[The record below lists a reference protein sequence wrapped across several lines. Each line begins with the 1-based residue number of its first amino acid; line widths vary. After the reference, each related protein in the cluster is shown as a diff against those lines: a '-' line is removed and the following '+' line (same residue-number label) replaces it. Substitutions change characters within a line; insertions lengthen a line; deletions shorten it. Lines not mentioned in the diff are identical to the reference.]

1 MADITAPEYISPYV
15 VTTSGGLVLDRDVYT
30 MPVGAASIL
39 QNFEP
44 SVRGGYR
51 RLSGTSKFRSNVVSG
66 TGTILGVSVFNNGVV
81 AAQGTAVYFGTTSSD
96 WSSID
101 SGRTS
106 AGRYRFEK
114 YNFSTNEERLIY
126 VDGANYASV
135 YNGSTILDI
144 KGDATN
150 VSTTG
155 TISSGSTSLSVGS
168 ASGIVPGMYVDI
180 SLTKS
185 PSAQVDIAAVTH
197 SPSAEIVTGS
207 TIFTVSDASN
217 LVAGMAVSGTGI
229 DTGTTISEV
238 NSNTVTLSKAT
249 TATIATSVTL
259 SFVGKTSFTVS
270 SNTGLVVGMMVFGT
284 GIASG
289 TKIAAISSGTITLD
303 KVITDVIPTSAT
315 LTFRTVSAA
324 TTVSSISGTTV
335 TLSSE
340 ATNAVSSVT
349 VVFDGLGTAPSDPSM
364 VAAFKN
370 HMFYAG
376 MSATPNTIQ
385 FSATNDENDFSASN
399 GAGSLNV
406 DSTIIALKSFR
417 DDLIIFCEDRIYKIT
432 GSSLLDFTVSPI
444 SRNVGCSDGFSVQE
458 IGGDVIFLAPDGL
471 RTIAGTARIGD
482 VELGT
487 VSKQIQAR
495 ISDIGFTNISSV
507 VIRDKSQ
514 YRLFYPSGGAESSEK
529 GIIGVLKSNPSGQIG
544 WEYSDIRGI
553 KPACCD
559 SGFISGVEKVI
570 HGGFDG
576 YVYLQESGNT
586 FNGTAMKAIYRS
598 PDLTM
603 GDAGIRK
610 SMQRINVNYDPEGS
624 VNASLFVKYDFEDA
638 GTPQP
643 SAYTLSTADTAAVYD
658 NSGTLYGS
666 AVYDA
671 EGMPIV
677 RQSVEGSGFT
687 VVIRLEDESSNPPIT
702 LKGFELEFTPGARM

>member
-15 VTTSGGLVLDRDVYT
+15 VTTAGGLVLDRDVYT

-44 SVRGGYR
+44 SVKGGYR
-51 RLSGTSKFRSNVVSG
+51 RLSGTTKYSSSQVGASSNV
-66 TGTILGVSVFNNGVV
+66 ILGVAVFNNGVV
-81 AAQGTAVYFGTTSSD
+81 AAQSTNVYFGTGST

-114 YNFSTNEERLIY
+114 YNFSTNEERLIFA
-126 VDGANYASV
+126 DGANSPSV
-135 YNGSTILDI
+135 YNGTTVMDI
-144 KGDATN
+144 KGATTI
-150 VSTTG
+150 STTG
-155 TISSGSTSLSVGS
+155 SASSSSTSLSVAS
-168 ASGIVPGMYVDI
+168 AAGIMEGMYI
-180 SLTKS
+180 GGTN
-185 PSAQVDIAAVTH
+185 I
-197 SPSAEIVTGS
+197 GS
-207 TIFTVSDASN
+207 GA
-217 LVAGMAVSGTGI
+217 
-229 DTGTTISEV
+229 
-238 NSNTVTLSKAT
+238 K
-249 TATIATSVTL
+249 
-259 SFVGKTSFTVS
+259 
-270 SNTGLVVGMMVFGT
+270 
-284 GIASG
+284 
-289 TKIAAISSGTITLD
+289 
-303 KVITDVIPTSAT
+303 
-315 LTFRTVSAA
+315 
-324 TTVSSISGTTV
+324 VSSISGTTV
-335 TLSSE
+335 TMSVATTGTISSG
-340 ATNAVSSVT
+340 SVT
-349 VVFDGLGTAPSDPSM
+349 FAGLGTAPSDPSM
-364 VAAFKN
+364 VVAFKN

-376 MSATPNTIQ
+376 MSTEPNTII
-385 FSATNDENDFSASN
+385 FSAIGDENDFTSGN

-417 DDLIIFCEDRIYKIT
+417 GELIIFCEDRIYKLAGASRT
-432 GSSLLDFTVSPI
+432 DFAIAPI
-444 SRNVGCSDGFSVQE
+444 SRNVGCSDAFSIQE

-487 VSKQIQAR
+487 VSKQIQDR
-495 ISDIGFTNISSV
+495 VNSIGFNNISSV
-507 VIRDKSQ
+507 VIRNKSQ
-514 YRLFYPSGGAESSEK
+514 YRLFYPTTGGTESSSK
-529 GIIGVLKSNPSGQIG
+529 GIIGVLKSNPSGQVG
-544 WEYSDIRGI
+544 WEYSDIRGV

-559 SGFISGVEKVI
+559 SGFVSGAEKVI

-586 FNGTAMKAIYRS
+586 FSGTAMKAIYRS

-624 VNASLFVKYDFEDA
+624 VDVNLFVKYDFEDT

-643 SAYTLSTADTAAVYD
+643 SSYNLTTADTAAVYG

-687 VVIRLEDESSNPPIT
+687 VVVRLEDSSSNPPIT

>member
-1 MADITAPEYISPYV
+1 MANITAPEYISPYV

-51 RLSGTSKFRSNVVSG
+51 RLSGTSRFSSSQVGGSSS
-66 TGTILGVSVFNNGVV
+66 TILGVAVFNNGVV
-81 AAQGTAVYFGTTSSD
+81 AAQSTNVYFGTGSS
-96 WSSID
+96 WTSID

-114 YNFSTNEERLIY
+114 YNFSTNEERLIFA
-126 VDGANYASV
+126 DGANAASV
-135 YNGSTILDI
+135 YNGTTVMDI
-144 KGDATN
+144 KGATTI
-150 VSTTG
+150 STTG
-155 TISSGSTSLSVGS
+155 SASSSSTSLTGL
-168 ASGIVPGMYVDI
+168 ASTAGIMEGMYI
-180 SLTKS
+180 GGTN
-185 PSAQVDIAAVTH
+185 I
-197 SPSAEIVTGS
+197 GS
-207 TIFTVSDASN
+207 GA
-217 LVAGMAVSGTGI
+217 
-229 DTGTTISEV
+229 
-238 NSNTVTLSKAT
+238 K
-249 TATIATSVTL
+249 
-259 SFVGKTSFTVS
+259 
-270 SNTGLVVGMMVFGT
+270 
-284 GIASG
+284 
-289 TKIAAISSGTITLD
+289 
-303 KVITDVIPTSAT
+303 
-315 LTFRTVSAA
+315 VSA
-324 TTVSSISGTTV
+324 ISGTTV
-335 TLSSE
+335 TMSV
-340 ATNAVSSVT
+340 ATTGTIRGGTVT
-349 VVFDGLGTAPSDPSM
+349 FAGLGTAPSDPSM
-364 VAAFKN
+364 VTAFKN

-376 MSATPNTIQ
+376 MSAEPNTIV
-385 FSATNDENDFSASN
+385 FSAIGDENDFTASN

-417 DDLIIFCEDRIYKIT
+417 GELIIFCEDRIYKLA
-432 GSSLLDFTVSPI
+432 GNALADFAIAPI
-444 SRNVGCSDGFSVQE
+444 SRNVGCSDAFSIQE

-553 KPACCD
+553 KPSCCD
-559 SGFISGVEKVI
+559 SGFISSVEKVI

-610 SMQRINVNYDPEGS
+610 NMQRINVNYDPEGS

>member
-51 RLSGTSKFRSNVVSG
+51 RLSGTSRFSSSQVGSSSS
-66 TGTILGVSVFNNGVV
+66 TILGVAVFNSGVV
-81 AAQGTAVYFGTTSSD
+81 AAQSTNVYFGTGSS
-96 WSSID
+96 WTSID
-101 SGRTS
+101 SSRTS

-114 YNFSTNEERLIY
+114 YNFSTNEERLIFA
-126 VDGANYASV
+126 DGANFASV
-135 YNGSTILDI
+135 YNGTTVMDI
-144 KGDATN
+144 KGSTTI
-150 VSTTG
+150 STTG
-155 TISSGSTSLSVGS
+155 SASNSSTSLSVAS
-168 ASGIVPGMYVDI
+168 AAGIIAGMY
-180 SLTKS
+180 
-185 PSAQVDIAAVTH
+185 IAGTN
-197 SPSAEIVTGS
+197 IGS
-207 TIFTVSDASN
+207 GA
-217 LVAGMAVSGTGI
+217 
-229 DTGTTISEV
+229 
-238 NSNTVTLSKAT
+238 K
-249 TATIATSVTL
+249 
-259 SFVGKTSFTVS
+259 
-270 SNTGLVVGMMVFGT
+270 
-284 GIASG
+284 
-289 TKIAAISSGTITLD
+289 
-303 KVITDVIPTSAT
+303 
-315 LTFRTVSAA
+315 
-324 TTVSSISGTTV
+324 VSSISGTTV
-335 TLSSE
+335 TMSVATTGTISSG
-340 ATNAVSSVT
+340 AVT
-349 VVFDGLGTAPSDPSM
+349 FAGLGTAPTNPSI
-364 VAAFKN
+364 VTAFKN
-370 HMFYAG
+370 HMFYSG
-376 MSATPNTIQ
+376 MSAEPNTII
-385 FSATNDENDFSASN
+385 FSALGDENDFTASN

-417 DDLIIFCEDRIYKIT
+417 GELIIFCEDRIYKLAGT
-432 GSSLLDFTVSPI
+432 NKDDFAIAPI
-444 SRNVGCSDGFSVQE
+444 SRNVGCSDAFSIQE

-495 ISDIGFTNISSV
+495 ISDIGFTNVSSV

-514 YRLFYPSGGAESSEK
+514 YRLFYPSGGVESTAK

-553 KPACCD
+553 KPSCCD

-610 SMQRINVNYDPEGS
+610 NMQRINVNYDPEGS
-624 VNASLFVKYDFEDA
+624 VSASLFVKYDFEDA

-643 SAYTLSTADTAAVYD
+643 SAYTLSTADTAAVY
-658 NSGTLYGS
+658 NNAGTLYGS

>member
-1 MADITAPEYISPYV
+1 MADITSPEYISPYV

-44 SVRGGYR
+44 SVQGGYR
-51 RLSGTSKFRSNVVSG
+51 RLSGTAKYSSSQVGSASS
-66 TGTILGVSVFNNGVV
+66 TILGVAVFNNGVV
-81 AAQGTAVYFGTTSSD
+81 AAQSTNVYFGTGST

-101 SGRTS
+101 SSRTS

-114 YNFSTNEERLIY
+114 YNFSTNEERLIFA
-126 VDGANYASV
+126 DGANFASV
-135 YNGSTILDI
+135 YNGTTVMDI
-144 KGDATN
+144 KGATTI
-150 VSTTG
+150 STTG
-155 TISSGSTSLSVGS
+155 TASSGSSSLTVGS
-168 ASGIVPGMYVDI
+168 AAGIMEGMYI
-180 SLTKS
+180 GGTN
-185 PSAQVDIAAVTH
+185 I
-197 SPSAEIVTGS
+197 GS
-207 TIFTVSDASN
+207 GA
-217 LVAGMAVSGTGI
+217 
-229 DTGTTISEV
+229 
-238 NSNTVTLSKAT
+238 K
-249 TATIATSVTL
+249 
-259 SFVGKTSFTVS
+259 
-270 SNTGLVVGMMVFGT
+270 
-284 GIASG
+284 
-289 TKIAAISSGTITLD
+289 
-303 KVITDVIPTSAT
+303 
-315 LTFRTVSAA
+315 
-324 TTVSSISGTTV
+324 VSSISGTTV
-335 TLSSE
+335 TMSE
-340 ATNAVSSVT
+340 NTTGSISGGAVT
-349 VVFDGLGTAPSDPSM
+349 FAGLGTAPTNPSM
-364 VAAFKN
+364 VTSFKN

-376 MSATPNTIQ
+376 MSAAPNTVL
-385 FSATNDENDFSASN
+385 FSAIGDENDFTTSN

-417 DDLIIFCEDRIYKIT
+417 GELIIFCEDRIYKLAGASRT
-432 GSSLLDFTVSPI
+432 DFAIAPI
-444 SRNVGCSDGFSVQE
+444 SRNVGCSDAFSIQE

-487 VSKQIQAR
+487 VSKQIQER
-495 ISDIGFTNISSV
+495 IGDIGFTNISSV

-514 YRLFYPSGGAESSEK
+514 YRLFYPTGGVESTAK

-559 SGFISGVEKVI
+559 SGFVSGLEKIV

-576 YVYLQESGNT
+576 YVYLQESGNS
-586 FNGTAMKAIYRS
+586 FDGTAMKAIYRS

-610 SMQRINVNYDPEGS
+610 NMQRINVNYDPEGT
-624 VNASLFVKYDFEDA
+624 VNASLFVKYDFEDT

-643 SAYTLSTADTAAVYD
+643 SAYTLTTADTAAVYD
-658 NSGTLYGS
+658 DSGSLYGS

-687 VVIRLEDESSNPPIT
+687 VVVRLEDESTNPPIT

>member
-51 RLSGTSKFRSNVVSG
+51 RLSGTSRFSSSQVGSSSS
-66 TGTILGVSVFNNGVV
+66 TILGVAIFNNGVV
-81 AAQGTAVYFGTTSSD
+81 AAQSTNVYFGTGSS
-96 WSSID
+96 WTSID
-101 SGRTS
+101 SSRTS

-114 YNFSTNEERLIY
+114 YNFNTNEERLIFA
-126 VDGANYASV
+126 DGANFASV
-135 YNGSTILDI
+135 YNGTTVMDI
-144 KGDATN
+144 KGSTTI
-150 VSTTG
+150 STTG
-155 TISSGSTSLSVGS
+155 SASSSSTSLTVGS
-168 ASGIVPGMYVDI
+168 AAGIIAGMY
-180 SLTKS
+180 
-185 PSAQVDIAAVTH
+185 IAGTN
-197 SPSAEIVTGS
+197 IGS
-207 TIFTVSDASN
+207 GA
-217 LVAGMAVSGTGI
+217 
-229 DTGTTISEV
+229 
-238 NSNTVTLSKAT
+238 K
-249 TATIATSVTL
+249 
-259 SFVGKTSFTVS
+259 
-270 SNTGLVVGMMVFGT
+270 
-284 GIASG
+284 
-289 TKIAAISSGTITLD
+289 
-303 KVITDVIPTSAT
+303 
-315 LTFRTVSAA
+315 
-324 TTVSSISGTTV
+324 VSSISGTTV
-335 TLSSE
+335 TMSVATTGTISSG
-340 ATNAVSSVT
+340 AGTFA
-349 VVFDGLGTAPSDPSM
+349 GLGTAPTNPSI
-364 VAAFKN
+364 VTAFKN
-370 HMFYAG
+370 HMFYSG
-376 MSATPNTIQ
+376 MSAEPNTII
-385 FSATNDENDFSASN
+385 FSALGDENDFTASN

-417 DDLIIFCEDRIYKIT
+417 GELIIFCEDRIYKLAGT
-432 GSSLLDFTVSPI
+432 NKDDFAIAPI
-444 SRNVGCSDGFSVQE
+444 SRNVGCSDAFSIQE

-495 ISDIGFTNISSV
+495 ISDIGFTNVSSV

-514 YRLFYPSGGAESSEK
+514 YRLFYPSGGVESAEK

-553 KPACCD
+553 KPSCCD

-610 SMQRINVNYDPEGS
+610 NMQRINVNYDPEGS
-624 VNASLFVKYDFEDA
+624 VSASLFVKYDFEDA

-643 SAYTLSTADTAAVYD
+643 SAYTLSTADTAAVY
-658 NSGTLYGS
+658 NNAGTLYGS

>member
-44 SVRGGYR
+44 SVKGGYR
-51 RLSGTSKFRSNVVSG
+51 RLSGTTKYSSSQVGASSNV
-66 TGTILGVSVFNNGVV
+66 ILGVAIFNNGVV
-81 AAQGTAVYFGTTSSD
+81 AAQSTNVYFGTGST

-114 YNFSTNEERLIY
+114 YNFSTNEERLIFA
-126 VDGANYASV
+126 DGANSPSV
-135 YNGSTILDI
+135 YNGTTVMDI
-144 KGDATN
+144 KGATTI
-150 VSTTG
+150 STTG
-155 TISSGSTSLSVGS
+155 SASSSSTSLSVSS
-168 ASGIVPGMYVDI
+168 AAGIMEGMYI
-180 SLTKS
+180 GGTN
-185 PSAQVDIAAVTH
+185 I
-197 SPSAEIVTGS
+197 GS
-207 TIFTVSDASN
+207 GA
-217 LVAGMAVSGTGI
+217 
-229 DTGTTISEV
+229 
-238 NSNTVTLSKAT
+238 K
-249 TATIATSVTL
+249 
-259 SFVGKTSFTVS
+259 
-270 SNTGLVVGMMVFGT
+270 
-284 GIASG
+284 
-289 TKIAAISSGTITLD
+289 
-303 KVITDVIPTSAT
+303 
-315 LTFRTVSAA
+315 
-324 TTVSSISGTTV
+324 VSSISGTTV
-335 TLSSE
+335 TMSVATTGTISSG
-340 ATNAVSSVT
+340 SVT
-349 VVFDGLGTAPSDPSM
+349 FAGLGTAPSDPSM
-364 VAAFKN
+364 VVAFKN

-376 MSATPNTIQ
+376 MSTEPNTVI
-385 FSATNDENDFSASN
+385 FSAIGDENDFTTAN

-417 DDLIIFCEDRIYKIT
+417 GELIIFCEDRIYKLA
-432 GSSLLDFTVSPI
+432 GASRSDFAIAPI
-444 SRNVGCSDGFSVQE
+444 SRNVGCSDAFSIQE

-487 VSKQIQAR
+487 VSKQIQDR
-495 ISDIGFTNISSV
+495 VNSIGFNNISSV
-507 VIRDKSQ
+507 VIRKKSQ
-514 YRLFYPSGGAESSEK
+514 YRLFYPTTGGTESSSK
-529 GIIGVLKSNPSGQIG
+529 GIIGVLKSNPSGQVG
-544 WEYSDIRGI
+544 WEYSDIRGV

-559 SGFISGVEKVI
+559 SGFVSGAEKVI

-586 FNGTAMKAIYRS
+586 FSGTAMKAIYRS

-624 VNASLFVKYDFEDA
+624 VDVNLFVKYDFEDT

-643 SAYTLSTADTAAVYD
+643 SSYNLTTADTAAVYG

-687 VVIRLEDESSNPPIT
+687 VVVRLEDSSSNPPIT

>member
-51 RLSGTSKFRSNVVSG
+51 RLSGTSRFSSSQVGSSSN
-66 TGTILGVSVFNNGVV
+66 TILGVAVFNNGVV
-81 AAQGTAVYFGTTSSD
+81 AAQSTNVYFGTGSS
-96 WSSID
+96 WTSID
-101 SGRTS
+101 SSRTS

-114 YNFSTNEERLIY
+114 YNFSTNEERLIFA
-126 VDGANYASV
+126 DGANFASV
-135 YNGSTILDI
+135 YNGTTVMDI
-144 KGDATN
+144 KGSTTI
-150 VSTTG
+150 STTG
-155 TISSGSTSLSVGS
+155 SASSSSTSLTVGS
-168 ASGIVPGMYVDI
+168 AAGIMAGMY
-180 SLTKS
+180 
-185 PSAQVDIAAVTH
+185 IAGT
-197 SPSAEIVTGS
+197 SIGS
-207 TIFTVSDASN
+207 GA
-217 LVAGMAVSGTGI
+217 
-229 DTGTTISEV
+229 
-238 NSNTVTLSKAT
+238 K
-249 TATIATSVTL
+249 
-259 SFVGKTSFTVS
+259 
-270 SNTGLVVGMMVFGT
+270 
-284 GIASG
+284 
-289 TKIAAISSGTITLD
+289 
-303 KVITDVIPTSAT
+303 
-315 LTFRTVSAA
+315 
-324 TTVSSISGTTV
+324 VSSISGTTV
-335 TLSSE
+335 TMSVATTGTISSG
-340 ATNAVSSVT
+340 AVT
-349 VVFDGLGTAPSDPSM
+349 FAGLGTAPTNPSM
-364 VAAFKN
+364 VTAFKN
-370 HMFYAG
+370 HMFYSG
-376 MSATPNTIQ
+376 MSAEPNTII
-385 FSATNDENDFSASN
+385 FSALGDENDFTASN

-417 DDLIIFCEDRIYKIT
+417 GELIIFCEDRIYKLAGT
-432 GSSLLDFTVSPI
+432 NKDDFAIAPI
-444 SRNVGCSDGFSVQE
+444 SRNVGCSDAFSIQE

-495 ISDIGFTNISSV
+495 ISDIGFTNVSSV

-514 YRLFYPSGGAESSEK
+514 YRLFYPSGGVESAEK

-553 KPACCD
+553 KPSCCD

-610 SMQRINVNYDPEGS
+610 NMQRINVNYDPEGS
-624 VNASLFVKYDFEDA
+624 VSASLFVKYDFEDA

-643 SAYTLSTADTAAVYD
+643 SAYTLSTADTAAVY
-658 NSGTLYGS
+658 NNAGTLYGS